1 LVPLLHSA
9 ISNRLE
15 TQKRWGSSNFS
26 LAKRKYLAI
35 NCLFAFKLERDV
47 LSLQDCCCLLSD
59 GAGSSQ
65 TVRLLLLPLLLL
77 LQDTL
82 QQAMG
87 WLTKLTSFTVLTM

>member
-1 LVPLLHSA
+1 MG
-9 ISNRLE
+9 
-15 TQKRWGSSNFS
+15 QFNFS

-35 NCLFAFKLERDV
+35 NCLFAYKLERDV

-77 LQDTL
+77 QDTL
-82 QQAMG
+82 RQAMG
-87 WLTKLTSFTVLTM
+87 WLVKPTSFTVLTM

>member
-1 LVPLLHSA
+1 
-9 ISNRLE
+9 
-15 TQKRWGSSNFS
+15 
-26 LAKRKYLAI
+26 
-35 NCLFAFKLERDV
+35 LFAFKLKREV

-65 TVRLLLLPLLLL
+65 TVGLLLLPLLL

-87 WLTKLTSFTVLTM
+87 SLMKLTSFTVLTM